1 MRIIVFITCFQTIY
15 TQTHSFRCIH
25 KGQWAVSGNKGETF
39 LETYKL

>member
-1 MRIIVFITCFQTIY
+1 MCIIVFITTIY
-15 TQTHSFRCIH
+15 THTRSFRCIH